1 MAADTDRLTQH
12 DIASEATSPR
22 ARCQL
27 SAPLP
32 QLRCWGSLRSPVVHA
47 ARVARGTD
55 SSKGITCLV
64 IFKITAAPFSFIQ
77 MIVLVFEV
85 VNVLAGLRKETSS
98 PRPWRQQT
106 SLRHRG
112 GLISVVRRLPGSTIA
127 RLSSVRSQFVSQKR
141 SPHPC
146 FLHNRSD
153 VIATESAGVWKN
165 DVSWR

>member
-85 VNVLAGLRKETSS
+85 VNVWQVCARKHH
-98 PRPWRQQT
+98 
-106 SLRHRG
+106 RHGHG
-112 GLISVVRRLPGSTIA
+112 GSKH
-127 RLSSVRSQFVSQKR
+127 RSGIV
-141 SPHPC
+141 
-146 FLHNRSD
+146 
-153 VIATESAGVWKN
+153 AA
-165 DVSWR
+165 

>member
-32 QLRCWGSLRSPVVHA
+32 QLRCWVSLRSPVVHA
-47 ARVARGTD
+47 ARAARSTD
-55 SSKGITCLV
+55 RSKGIT
-64 IFKITAAPFSFIQ
+64 AAQFLFIQ
-77 MIVLVFEV
+77 MFGLVLEV

-112 GLISVVRRLPGSTIA
+112 GLISVVRWLLGSTIA